1 MIDLDKTDFNKI
13 DNDLKPE
20 VLLKFDPVTEMGKI
34 DIKINRNETLAKKR
48 NDIYNT
54 LPPKDK
60 PKYNNI
66 IFLYIDAISHHEF
79 IRAMKNTEKFLSK
92 YYNSSEQSFYQMM
105 KYQNYIFFTQ
115 QYQSNVLRRIQVQ
128 FKRYKYFKTY

>member
-34 DIKINRNETLAKKR
+34 DIKINRNEALAKKR

-54 LPPKDK
+54 LLPKDK

-66 IFLYIDAISHHEF
+66 LFLYIDVISHLKF
-79 IRAMKNTEKFLSK
+79 IRAMENSEKFLSK

-105 KYQNYIFFTQ
+105 KYHNFIFFT
-115 QYQSNVLRRIQVQ
+115 
-128 FKRYKYFKTY
+128 